1 MNEITAS
8 EVINA
13 ELAEPKELTEREKW
27 IAGVRAL
34 ADFYEAHPDLP
45 VSVSSIQLCVFP
57 KLEEMRK
64 YVAIFGKAKKDVL
77 GDSYFILNKVF
88 YEDSHQSIYIQATWE
103 REQVC
108 ERVVTGRKKVMQKV
122 QVKPPETIEVE
133 TEVET
138 FEWKCPKVAAP
149 PAELVEGGSSHE

>member
-1 MNEITAS
+1 MSELIAS
-8 EVINA
+8 QVING
-13 ELAEPKELTEREKW
+13 EVVESTPLSEREKW

-34 ADFYEAHPDLP
+34 ASFIEAHPDVPVP
-45 VSVSSIQLCVFP
+45 VSNIQLCIFP

-64 YVAIFGKAKKDVL
+64 YVSIFGKAKKEAL
-77 GDSYFILNKVF
+77 GDSYFTLNKVF
-88 YEDSHQSIYIQATWE
+88 YKDHYTEIYLQATWE

-122 QVKPPETIEVE
+122 QVKPAETIEVE

-138 FEWKCPKVAAP
+138 YEWRCPKVAAP
-149 PAELVEGGSSHE
+149 PVELTEGQS